1 MLSTEERALAL
12 HMADKLIE
20 LYEQREEA
28 VGGGDLVRVCEL
40 QFEINETIAA
50 RQEVLQS
57 GECQLCEA
65 HP

>member
-1 MLSTEERALAL
+1 MLSPEERVLAL

-28 VGGGDLVRVCEL
+28 VGDGDLVRVCEL

-50 RQEVLQS
+50 RREVLQS
-57 GECQLCEA
+57 GEC
-65 HP
+65 